1 MSVRASRLALIA
13 VLLASGGCAPAPAPV
28 AVQGRVTYRGT
39 PLHSGLIVFTPDD
52 ARGHHGPPA
61 RAAIGPDGRF
71 VLRTGTAAGAAPG
84 WYRVTV
90 ASLEAVAGEPLPAR
104 FRDPEL
110 SDLSAE
116 VVAGRDNALDL
127 HLAPR

>member
-1 MSVRASRLALIA
+1 MRASRLAPIT
-13 VLLASGGCAPAPAPV
+13 LLLTLSGCAPPPAPV
-28 AVQGRVTYRGT
+28 AVQGRVSYRGS

-61 RAAIGPDGRF
+61 RAALGPDGRYA
-71 VLRTGTAAGAAPG
+71 LPTGTAPG

-90 ASLEAVAGEPLPAR
+90 ASLESVAGEPLPAR

-110 SDLSAE
+110 SNLFAE
-116 VVAGRDNALDL
+116 VLAGQDNTVDLDL
-127 HLAPR
+127 VPQ